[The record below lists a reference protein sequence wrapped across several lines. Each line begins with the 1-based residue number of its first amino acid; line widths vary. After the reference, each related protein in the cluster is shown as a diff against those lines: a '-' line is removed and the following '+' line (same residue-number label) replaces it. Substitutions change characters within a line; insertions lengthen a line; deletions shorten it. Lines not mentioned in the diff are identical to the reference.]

1 MEQRAYSENTAQAMD
16 EEAKKLVDEA
26 YKRTLL
32 LLNEKKLQIEN
43 ISPSCSSRYVLCVIH
58 PFLPPSFTLSPWMET
73 HFPPSL
79 PRLVIQPPPSLLDT
93 LSLIRGISL
102 SLPSLPPSLPPLL
115 FEQKETINHDDIV
128 GAIGPRPFAAHKEY
142 AEFIESIKP
151 MVRYVLFRHPSLP
164 SSLPSLPFSGI

>member
-43 ISPSCSSRYVLCVIH
+43 IAELLLKVRVVCDPS
-58 PFLPPSFTLSPWMET
+58 LPPSLLHT
-73 HFPPSL
+73 FPVDGNALPSL
-79 PRLVIQPPPSLLDT
+79 PPTSCYPALPPSLLDT

-102 SLPSLPPSLPPLL
+102 FLPSLPPSLPPLP